1 MSTLSSDIV
10 PEEEQKYIKF
20 TFDQQFVFIFRFTN
34 HKIVNSVG
42 GKKTFYDIIYV
53 N

>member
-10 PEEEQKYIKF
+10 PEEEIKYIKF
-20 TFDQQFVFIFRFTN
+20 TFDQQFVFNFRFTN
-34 HKIVNSVG
+34 HKIVKFCRR
-42 GKKTFYDIIYV
+42 KKTFFDIFYV

>member
-10 PEEEQKYIKF
+10 SEEEQKYIKF

-42 GKKTFYDIIYV
+42 GKKLFMTSFM
-53 N
+53 